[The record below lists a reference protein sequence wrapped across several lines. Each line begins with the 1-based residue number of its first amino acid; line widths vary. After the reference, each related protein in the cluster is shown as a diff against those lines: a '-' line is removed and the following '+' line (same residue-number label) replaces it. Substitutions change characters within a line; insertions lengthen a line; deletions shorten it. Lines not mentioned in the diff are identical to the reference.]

1 VNTVALANRQ
11 RLPNRRASIS
21 FDFECGPHRYVAT
34 ASFFPRTN
42 RLAEIFLG
50 NGRAGSDV
58 DTAAKDSAVVASI
71 ALQHGVPL
79 PTIRKALLRDP
90 RGLASSPP
98 GRGARSHCELGERAM
113 NISVTA
119 GSTANWLQWWA
130 SERVRTQTNWASLLR
145 QHGRLF
151 QRLCELRGVSS

>member
-1 VNTVALANRQ
+1 
-11 RLPNRRASIS
+11 
-21 FDFECGPHRYVAT
+21 
-34 ASFFPRTN
+34 
-42 RLAEIFLG
+42 
-50 NGRAGSDV
+50 
-58 DTAAKDSAVVASI
+58 
-71 ALQHGVPL
+71 
-79 PTIRKALLRDP
+79 
-90 RGLASSPP
+90 
-98 GRGARSHCELGERAM
+98 M